1 MILSSVIILLYF
13 VRKMVHVSDNEFELY
28 LHMGNEQF
36 GCIGEEEKV
45 IRYKVFEYPES
56 TKKEK
61 IRCTKLKT
69 IKLHYEDAVW
79 YRAMSG
85 KRMGVTYGI
94 LSKQQRTIFYVPGN
108 GEKSVLC

>member
-13 VRKMVHVSDNEFELY
+13 VWKMVHVSDNEFELY

-56 TKKEK
+56 
-61 IRCTKLKT
+61 
-69 IKLHYEDAVW
+69 
-79 YRAMSG
+79 
-85 KRMGVTYGI
+85 
-94 LSKQQRTIFYVPGN
+94 
-108 GEKSVLC
+108 